1 MSTTESAAEWN
12 EESGGAPEEDS
23 ASIIEA
29 LVEWANELVSPL
41 KKKGE
46 EARKLGELPDCFQ
59 WRDTLEMVA
68 TLHDASVLNIPTFHG
83 VLFFG
88 PPGNGKHTLAR
99 AYISTLR
106 HEWNVNPDCVK
117 LFRVDASQFPEELG
131 LQKALDRIG
140 ILFDAI
146 DCPEDYEFSRNAE
159 YSVILFDQME
169 RYAHADA
176 LADYIA
182 QWTLKLSDNAAVICI
197 TEDESIIPSDLRRAL
212 FPCRCSNPGPHLRKQ
227 ILGWGLRWTT
237 VLNDRSVSID
247 LGLNGISE
255 DEIVQRTDGVNCAGL
270 HDLVMQLR
278 LAGFTE
284 IQAIQ
289 TSAMPYINVPLKE
302 DVILNALE
310 MQERRAAS
318 ATAAPTVIQ
327 TVAVPAGGGAPAQF
341 GAASG
346 LKKDLDSMT
355 SDEYLHH
362 LTSQI

>member
-1 MSTTESAAEWN
+1 MSTTESTAEWN
-12 EESGGAPEEDS
+12 EKSGGAPEEDS

-29 LVEWANELVSPL
+29 LVEWADELVSPL
-41 KKKGE
+41 KEEGE

-59 WRDTLEMVA
+59 WRDTLERVA
-68 TLHDASVLNIPTFHG
+68 TLHDASVLDIPTFHG
-83 VLFFG
+83 ALFFG

-106 HEWNVNPDCVK
+106 HGWNVNPDCVK
-117 LFRVDASQFPEELG
+117 LFQVDASQFPEELG
-131 LQKALDRIG
+131 LQKALERIG

-146 DCPEDYEFSRNAE
+146 DNPGDYEFSRDAE
-159 YSVILFDQME
+159 YSIILFDQME

-176 LADYIA
+176 LAYSIA

-197 TEDESIIPSDLRRAL
+197 TEDESIIPSDLRRGL

-227 ILGWGLRWTT
+227 ILGWGLRWT
-237 VLNDRSVSID
+237 VESNDRQVSID

-255 DEIVQRTDGVNCAGL
+255 DEIVQRTDGLNCADL
-270 HDLVMQLR
+270 YALVMQLR
-278 LAGFTE
+278 LAGLTE
-284 IQAIQ
+284 ILA
-289 TSAMPYINVPLKE
+289 SAMPYINVPLKE

-310 MQERRAAS
+310 MQERRAAP
-318 ATAAPTVIQ
+318 TAAAPAVIQ
-327 TVAVPAGGGAPAQF
+327 TVAVPAGGGTPAQF

-355 SDEYLHH
+355 SDEFLHH

>member
-12 EESGGAPEEDS
+12 EESGGASEEDS

-29 LVEWANELVSPL
+29 LVKWANELVSSPKEDA
-41 KKKGE
+41 KK
-46 EARKLGELPDCFQ
+46 LDELPVCFQ
-59 WRDTLEMVA
+59 WSDTLERVA
-68 TLHDASVLNIPTFHG
+68 TLHDASVLDIPTFHG
-83 VLFFG
+83 ALFFG

-106 HEWNVNPDCVK
+106 HEWNVKPDCVK
-117 LFRVDASQFPEELG
+117 LFRIGASQFPEGLD

-140 ILFDAI
+140 ILFNAI
-146 DCPEDYEFSRNAE
+146 YNPEDYEFSRDAE
-159 YSVILFDQME
+159 YTIILFDQME

-182 QWTLKLSDNAAVICI
+182 QWTLDLCNHAAVICI

-212 FPCRCSNPGPHLRKQ
+212 FPCRCSNPGPRLRQQ
-227 ILGWGLRWTT
+227 ILEWGLRWTT

-247 LGLNGISE
+247 LGHNGISV
-255 DEIVQRTDGVNCAGL
+255 DEIVQRTDGLNCADL
-270 HDLVMQLR
+270 YALVMQLR
-278 LAGFTE
+278 LAGLTE
-284 IQAIQ
+284 ILA
-289 TSAMPYINVPLKE
+289 SDRPYISVPLKE

-310 MQERRAAS
+310 MQERRAAP
-318 ATAAPTVIQ
+318 TAAAPAVIQ
-327 TVAVPAGGGAPAQF
+327 TVAVPAGGGTPAQF

-346 LKKDLDSMT
+346 LKKDQDSMT

>member
-1 MSTTESAAEWN
+1 MSTTESTAEWN
-12 EESGGAPEEDS
+12 EESGGASEEDS

-29 LVEWANELVSPL
+29 LVEWADELVSPL
-41 KKKGE
+41 KEEGE
-46 EARKLGELPDCFQ
+46 EARELGELPDCFQ
-59 WRDTLEMVA
+59 WRDTLERVA
-68 TLHDASVLNIPTFHG
+68 TLHDASVLDIPTFHG
-83 VLFFG
+83 ALFFG
-88 PPGNGKHTLAR
+88 PPGNGKHTLAQ

-106 HEWNVNPDCVK
+106 HGWNVNPDCVK
-117 LFRVDASQFPEELG
+117 LFQVDASQFPEGLD

-146 DCPEDYEFSRNAE
+146 YNPEDYEFSRGAE

-169 RYAHADA
+169 RYAHVDA
-176 LADYIA
+176 LAYSIA
-182 QWTLKLSDNAAVICI
+182 QWTADLCDNAAVICI

-212 FPCRCSNPGPHLRKQ
+212 FPCRCSNPGPRLRKQ
-227 ILGWGLRWTT
+227 ILEWGLRWTT

-247 LGLNGISE
+247 LGHNGISV
-255 DEIVQRTDGVNCAGL
+255 DEIVQRTDGLNCADL
-270 HDLVMQLR
+270 YALVMQLR
-278 LAGFTE
+278 LAGLTE
-284 IQAIQ
+284 ILA
-289 TSAMPYINVPLKE
+289 SDRPYISVPLEE

-318 ATAAPTVIQ
+318 ATAAPAVIQ

>member
-1 MSTTESAAEWN
+1 MSTTESTAEWN
-12 EESGGAPEEDS
+12 EESGGASEEDS

-29 LVEWANELVSPL
+29 LVEWADELVSSPKEDA
-41 KKKGE
+41 KK
-46 EARKLGELPDCFQ
+46 LDELPVCFQ
-59 WRDTLEMVA
+59 WSDTLERVA
-68 TLHDASVLNIPTFHG
+68 TLHDASVLDIPTFHG
-83 VLFFG
+83 ALFFG

-99 AYISTLR
+99 AYISTLW
-106 HEWNVNPDCVK
+106 HGWNVDPDCVK
-117 LFRVDASQFPEELG
+117 LFQVDASQFPEGLD

-140 ILFDAI
+140 ILFNAI
-146 DCPEDYEFSRNAE
+146 DNPKDYEFSRDAE

-182 QWTLKLSDNAAVICI
+182 QWTLDLCDHAAVICI

-212 FPCRCSNPGPHLRKQ
+212 FPCRCSNPGPRLRQQ
-227 ILGWGLRWTT
+227 ILEWGLRWTT

-247 LGLNGISE
+247 LGHNGISV
-255 DEIVQRTDGVNCAGL
+255 DEIVQRTDGLNCADL
-270 HDLVMQLR
+270 YALVMQLR
-278 LAGFTE
+278 LAGLTE
-284 IQAIQ
+284 ILA
-289 TSAMPYINVPLKE
+289 SDRPYISVPLKE

-310 MQERRAAS
+310 MQERRAAP
-318 ATAAPTVIQ
+318 TAAAPAVIQ
-327 TVAVPAGGGAPAQF
+327 TVAVPAGGGTPAQF

>member
-29 LVEWANELVSPL
+29 LVKWANELVSSPKEDA
-41 KKKGE
+41 KK
-46 EARKLGELPDCFQ
+46 LDELPVCFQ
-59 WRDTLEMVA
+59 WSDTLERVA
-68 TLHDASVLNIPTFHG
+68 TLHDASVLDIPTFHG
-83 VLFFG
+83 ALFFG

-117 LFRVDASQFPEELG
+117 LFQVDASQFPEGLD

-140 ILFDAI
+140 ILFNAI
-146 DCPEDYEFSRNAE
+146 DNPGDYEFSRDAE

-182 QWTLKLSDNAAVICI
+182 QWTLDLCDHAAVICI

-212 FPCRCSNPGPHLRKQ
+212 FPCRCSNPGPRLRQQ
-227 ILGWGLRWTT
+227 ILEWGLRWTT

-247 LGLNGISE
+247 LGHNGISV
-255 DEIVQRTDGVNCAGL
+255 DEIVQRTDGLNCADL
-270 HDLVMQLR
+270 YALVMQLR
-278 LAGFTE
+278 LAGLTE
-284 IQAIQ
+284 ILA
-289 TSAMPYINVPLKE
+289 SDRPYISVPLKE

-310 MQERRAAS
+310 MQERRAAP
-318 ATAAPTVIQ
+318 TAAAPAVIQ
-327 TVAVPAGGGAPAQF
+327 TVAVPAGGGTPAQF

-362 LTSQI
+362 LTNQI

>member
-12 EESGGAPEEDS
+12 EEFGGAPEEDS

-29 LVEWANELVSPL
+29 LVEWANELVSSP
-41 KKKGE
+41 KE
-46 EARKLGELPDCFQ
+46 EERKLEKLPACFQ
-59 WRDTLEMVA
+59 WRDTLEKVA
-68 TLHDASVLNIPTFHG
+68 ALHDASVLGMPTTPHG

-88 PPGNGKHTLAR
+88 PPGNGRHTLAR
-99 AYISTLR
+99 AYISTLWQGR
-106 HEWNVNPDCVK
+106 NVDSDCVK

-140 ILFDAI
+140 ILFNAI
-146 DCPEDYEFSRNAE
+146 DNPKDYEFSRDAE

-182 QWTLKLSDNAAVICI
+182 QWTLDLCDHAAVICI
-197 TEDESIIPSDLRRAL
+197 TEDESIISSDLRRAL
-212 FPCRCSNPGPHLRKQ
+212 FPCRCSNPGPRLRQQ
-227 ILGWGLRWTT
+227 ILEWGLRWTT

-278 LAGFTE
+278 LAGLKE
-284 IQAIQ
+284 ILDSDRPNI
-289 TSAMPYINVPLKE
+289 SVPLEE

-310 MQERRAAS
+310 MQERRAAP
-318 ATAAPTVIQ
+318 AAVPTVIQ
-327 TVAVPAGGGAPAQF
+327 TVAVPAGGVSSVQLGAEVDPQEDT
-341 GAASG
+341 G
-346 LKKDLDSMT
+346 DMT
-355 SDEYLHH
+355 EEEYFKNFF
-362 LTSQI
+362 

>member
-29 LVEWANELVSPL
+29 LVKWANELVSSPKEDA
-41 KKKGE
+41 KK
-46 EARKLGELPDCFQ
+46 LDELPVCFQ
-59 WRDTLEMVA
+59 WSDTLERVA
-68 TLHDASVLNIPTFHG
+68 TLHDASVLGMPTPHG

-88 PPGNGKHTLAR
+88 PSGNGKHTLAR
-99 AYISTLR
+99 AYISTLW
-106 HEWNVNPDCVK
+106 HGWNVDPDCVK
-117 LFRVDASQFPEELG
+117 LFQVDASQFPEGLD

-140 ILFDAI
+140 ILFNAI
-146 DCPEDYEFSRNAE
+146 YNPKDYEFSRDAE

-182 QWTLKLSDNAAVICI
+182 QWTLDLCDHAAVICI

-212 FPCRCSNPGPHLRKQ
+212 FPCRCSNPGPRLRQQ
-227 ILGWGLRWTT
+227 ILEWGLRWTT
-237 VLNDRSVSID
+237 VSNDRSVSID

-255 DEIVQRTDGVNCAGL
+255 DEIVQRTDGLNCADL
-270 HDLVMQLR
+270 YALVMQLR
-278 LAGFTE
+278 LAGLTE
-284 IQAIQ
+284 ILA
-289 TSAMPYINVPLKE
+289 SDRPYISVPLEE

-318 ATAAPTVIQ
+318 ATAAPAVIQ

-362 LTSQI
+362 LTNQI

>member
-12 EESGGAPEEDS
+12 EESGGASEEDS

-29 LVEWANELVSPL
+29 LVKWANELVSSPKEDA
-41 KKKGE
+41 KK
-46 EARKLGELPDCFQ
+46 LDELPVCFQ
-59 WRDTLEMVA
+59 WSDTLERVA
-68 TLHDASVLNIPTFHG
+68 TLHDASVLDIPTFHG
-83 VLFFG
+83 ALFFG

-106 HEWNVNPDCVK
+106 HEWNVKPDCVK
-117 LFRVDASQFPEELG
+117 LFRIGASQFPEGLD

-140 ILFDAI
+140 ILFNAI
-146 DCPEDYEFSRNAE
+146 YNPEDYEFSRDAE
-159 YSVILFDQME
+159 YTIILFDQME

-182 QWTLKLSDNAAVICI
+182 QWTLDLCNHAAVICI

-310 MQERRAAS
+310 MQERRAAP
-318 ATAAPTVIQ
+318 TAAAPAVIQ

>member
-29 LVEWANELVSPL
+29 LAEWADELVSSP
-41 KKKGE
+41 KEGE
-46 EARKLGELPDCFQ
+46 EARKLEELPDCFQ
-59 WRDTLEMVA
+59 WRNTLMLVA
-68 TLHDASVLNIPTFHG
+68 ALRDASVLGMPPPHG

-99 AYISTLR
+99 AYISTLWHGR
-106 HEWNVNPDCVK
+106 HMDPNCVK
-117 LFRVDASQFPEELG
+117 LFRVDASQFPEGLD

-140 ILFDAI
+140 ILFNAI
-146 DCPEDYEFSRNAE
+146 NYPENYEFSRDAE

-182 QWTLKLSDNAAVICI
+182 QWTLDLSDNAAVICI

-212 FPCRCSNPGPHLRKQ
+212 FPCRCSNPGPRLRKQ

-237 VLNDRSVSID
+237 VSNDRSVSID
-247 LGLNGISE
+247 LRLNGISE

-310 MQERRAAS
+310 MQERRAAP
-318 ATAAPTVIQ
+318 TAAAPAVIQ
-327 TVAVPAGGGAPAQF
+327 TVAVPAGGGTPAQF
-341 GAASG
+341 GEASG
-346 LKKDLDSMT
+346 FKKDLDSMT

-362 LTSQI
+362 LTNQI

>member
-29 LVEWANELVSPL
+29 LVKWANELVSSPKEDA
-41 KKKGE
+41 KK
-46 EARKLGELPDCFQ
+46 LDELPVCFQ
-59 WRDTLEMVA
+59 WSDTLERVA
-68 TLHDASVLNIPTFHG
+68 TLHDASVLDIPTFHG
-83 VLFFG
+83 ALFFG

-117 LFRVDASQFPEELG
+117 LFQVDASQFPEGLD

-140 ILFDAI
+140 ILFNAI
-146 DCPEDYEFSRNAE
+146 DNPGDYEFSRDAE

-182 QWTLKLSDNAAVICI
+182 QWTLDLCDHAAVICI

-212 FPCRCSNPGPHLRKQ
+212 FPCRCSNPGPRLRQQ
-227 ILGWGLRWTT
+227 ILEWGLRWTT

-247 LGLNGISE
+247 LGHNGISV
-255 DEIVQRTDGVNCAGL
+255 DEIVQRTDGLNCADL
-270 HDLVMQLR
+270 YALVMQLR
-278 LAGFTE
+278 LAGLTE
-284 IQAIQ
+284 ILA
-289 TSAMPYINVPLKE
+289 SDRPYISVPLKE

-310 MQERRAAS
+310 MQERRAAP
-318 ATAAPTVIQ
+318 TAAAPAVIQ
-327 TVAVPAGGGAPAQF
+327 TVAVPAGGGTPAQF

-362 LTSQI
+362 LTNQL

>member
-1 MSTTESAAEWN
+1 MERCFSA
-12 EESGGAPEEDS
+12 
-23 ASIIEA
+23 
-29 LVEWANELVSPL
+29 
-41 KKKGE
+41 
-46 EARKLGELPDCFQ
+46 
-59 WRDTLEMVA
+59 
-68 TLHDASVLNIPTFHG
+68 
-83 VLFFG
+83 

-99 AYISTLR
+99 AYISTLW
-106 HEWNVNPDCVK
+106 HGWNVDPDCVK
-117 LFRVDASQFPEELG
+117 LFQVDASQFPEGLD

-140 ILFDAI
+140 ILFNAI
-146 DCPEDYEFSRNAE
+146 DNPKDYEFSRDAE

-182 QWTLKLSDNAAVICI
+182 QWTLDLCDHAAVICI

-212 FPCRCSNPGPHLRKQ
+212 FPCRCSNPGPRLRQQ
-227 ILGWGLRWTT
+227 ILEWGLRWTT

-247 LGLNGISE
+247 LGHNGISV
-255 DEIVQRTDGVNCAGL
+255 DEIVQRTDGLNCADL
-270 HDLVMQLR
+270 YALVMQLR
-278 LAGFTE
+278 LAGLTE
-284 IQAIQ
+284 ILA
-289 TSAMPYINVPLKE
+289 SDRPYISVPLKE

-310 MQERRAAS
+310 MQERRAAP
-318 ATAAPTVIQ
+318 TAAAPAVIQ
-327 TVAVPAGGGAPAQF
+327 TVAVPAGGGTPAQF

>member
-12 EESGGAPEEDS
+12 EESGGASEEDS

-29 LVEWANELVSPL
+29 LVKWANELVSSPKEDA
-41 KKKGE
+41 KK
-46 EARKLGELPDCFQ
+46 LDELPDCFQ
-59 WRDTLEMVA
+59 WRDTLERVA
-68 TLHDASVLNIPTFHG
+68 TLHDASVLDIPTFHG
-83 VLFFG
+83 ALFFG

-99 AYISTLR
+99 AYISTLW
-106 HEWNVNPDCVK
+106 HGWNVDPDCVK
-117 LFRVDASQFPEELG
+117 LFQVDASQFPEGLD

-140 ILFDAI
+140 ILFNAI
-146 DCPEDYEFSRNAE
+146 DNPKDYEFSRDAE

-182 QWTLKLSDNAAVICI
+182 QWTLDLCDHAAVICI

-212 FPCRCSNPGPHLRKQ
+212 FPCRCSNPGPRLRQQ
-227 ILGWGLRWTT
+227 ILEWGLRWTT

-247 LGLNGISE
+247 LGHNGISV
-255 DEIVQRTDGVNCAGL
+255 DEIVQRTDGLNCADL
-270 HDLVMQLR
+270 YALVMQLR
-278 LAGFTE
+278 LAGLTE
-284 IQAIQ
+284 ILA
-289 TSAMPYINVPLKE
+289 SDRPYISVPLKE

-310 MQERRAAS
+310 MQERRAAP
-318 ATAAPTVIQ
+318 TAAAPAVIQ
-327 TVAVPAGGGAPAQF
+327 TVAVPAGGGTPAQF

>member
-12 EESGGAPEEDS
+12 EESGGASEEDS

-29 LVEWANELVSPL
+29 LVKWANELVSSPKEDA
-41 KKKGE
+41 KK
-46 EARKLGELPDCFQ
+46 LDELPVCFQ
-59 WRDTLEMVA
+59 WSDTLERVA
-68 TLHDASVLNIPTFHG
+68 TLHDASVLDIPTFHG
-83 VLFFG
+83 ALFFG

-106 HEWNVNPDCVK
+106 HEWNVKPDCVK
-117 LFRVDASQFPEELG
+117 LFRIGASQFPEGLD

-140 ILFDAI
+140 ILFNAI
-146 DCPEDYEFSRNAE
+146 DNPKDYEFSRDAE

-182 QWTLKLSDNAAVICI
+182 QWTLDLCDHAAVICI

-212 FPCRCSNPGPHLRKQ
+212 FPCRCSNPGPRLRQQ
-227 ILGWGLRWTT
+227 ILEWGLRWTT

-247 LGLNGISE
+247 LGHNGISV
-255 DEIVQRTDGVNCAGL
+255 DEIVQRTDGLNCADL
-270 HDLVMQLR
+270 YALVMQLR
-278 LAGFTE
+278 LAGLTE
-284 IQAIQ
+284 ILA
-289 TSAMPYINVPLKE
+289 SDRPYISVPLKE

-310 MQERRAAS
+310 MQERRAAP
-318 ATAAPTVIQ
+318 TAAAPAVIQ
-327 TVAVPAGGGAPAQF
+327 TVAVPAGGGTPAQF

>member
-1 MSTTESAAEWN
+1 MSTTESTAEWN
-12 EESGGAPEEDS
+12 EKSGGAPEEDS
-23 ASIIEA
+23 ASIIKA
-29 LVEWANELVSPL
+29 LVEWADELVSPL

-46 EARKLGELPDCFQ
+46 EARELGELPDCFQ
-59 WRDTLEMVA
+59 WRDTLEKVA
-68 TLHDASVLNIPTFHG
+68 ALHDASVLGMPTPHG

-88 PPGNGKHTLAR
+88 PSGNGKHTLAR

-106 HEWNVNPDCVK
+106 HGWNVDPDCVK
-117 LFRVDASQFPEELG
+117 LFQVDASQFPEGLD

-140 ILFDAI
+140 ILFNAI
-146 DCPEDYEFSRNAE
+146 YNPKDYEFSRDAE
-159 YSVILFDQME
+159 YSIILFDQME

-182 QWTLKLSDNAAVICI
+182 QWTLDLCDHAAVICI

-212 FPCRCSNPGPHLRKQ
+212 FPCRCSNPGPRLRQQ
-227 ILGWGLRWTT
+227 ILEWGLRWTT

-247 LGLNGISE
+247 LGHNGISV
-255 DEIVQRTDGVNCAGL
+255 DEIVQRTDGLNCADL
-270 HDLVMQLR
+270 YALVMQLR
-278 LAGFTE
+278 LAGLTE
-284 IQAIQ
+284 ILA
-289 TSAMPYINVPLKE
+289 SDRPYISVPLEE

-318 ATAAPTVIQ
+318 ATAAPAVIQ

>member
-1 MSTTESAAEWN
+1 MSTTESTAEWN

-23 ASIIEA
+23 ASIIKA
-29 LVEWANELVSPL
+29 LAEWADELVSSP
-41 KKKGE
+41 KKE
-46 EARKLGELPDCFQ
+46 DQKLEELPDCFQ
-59 WRDTLEMVA
+59 WRDTLEKVA
-68 TLHDASVLNIPTFHG
+68 ALHDASVLDIPTFHG
-83 VLFFG
+83 ALFFG

-99 AYISTLR
+99 AYISTL
-106 HEWNVNPDCVK
+106 WNGRNVDPDCVK
-117 LFRVDASQFPEELG
+117 LFRVDASQFPEGLD

-140 ILFDAI
+140 ILFNAI
-146 DCPEDYEFSRNAE
+146 YNPEDYEFSRDAE

-176 LADYIA
+176 LAYSIA
-182 QWTLKLSDNAAVICI
+182 QWTLDLRDDAAVICI
-197 TEDESIIPSDLRRAL
+197 TEDESIIPSDLRRVL

-237 VLNDRSVSID
+237 VSNDRSVSID

-278 LAGFTE
+278 LAGLTE
-284 IQAIQ
+284 ILA
-289 TSAMPYINVPLKE
+289 SDRPYISVPLEE
-302 DVILNALE
+302 DVILDALE
-310 MQERRAAS
+310 MQERRAAP
-318 ATAAPTVIQ
+318 TAAAPAVIQ

-362 LTSQI
+362 LTNQI